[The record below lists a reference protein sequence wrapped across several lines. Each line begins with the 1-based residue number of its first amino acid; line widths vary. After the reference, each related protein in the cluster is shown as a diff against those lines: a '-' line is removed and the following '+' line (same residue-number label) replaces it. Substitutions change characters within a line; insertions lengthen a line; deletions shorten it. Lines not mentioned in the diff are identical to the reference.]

1 MITPEAINS
10 ITKLMC
16 PLLAFP
22 VVLRL
27 VIVEADIA
35 KDDYR
40 SFLGIILGHILFNGG
55 QPAFNPTVG
64 IANP

>member
-1 MITPEAINS
+1 MR
-10 ITKLMC
+10 

-27 VIVEADIA
+27 VIVEANVA

-40 SFLGIILGHILFNGG
+40 SLLGIILGHILFNRG
-55 QPAFNPTVG
+55 QPAFNPTVT
-64 IANP
+64 IAGN